1 MSAPS
6 TPRHA
11 TCRLSSRSSSRCS
24 LRSSHRLARDPQRGA
39 VLILVM
45 MLMISLFGLG
55 VTALW
60 LTSGNLQVGTNVN
73 QRMQALYCAEAGIE
87 RARSILNTTPAPDVD
102 ELLKGVANAAD
113 DIPSKLDANGLPV
126 GVGAILVDGS
136 TELSNVAFP
145 PASFKRD
152 KGTATAPV
160 SATMG
165 TYTVWI
171 RNDTAECRQARFID
185 DTNGSV
191 VIRSRGLAPDNLT
204 TVVLEVAMGGTPGGP
219 STSTTTSFVPVLCNS
234 GKNSCDDNTSTV
246 SGVVVN

>member
-1 MSAPS
+1 MSPL
-6 TPRHA
+6 H
-11 TCRLSSRSSSRCS
+11 LSSSSS
-24 LRSSHRLARDPQRGA
+24 SSSSSSPSPSPRVPRDPQRGA

-73 QRMQALYCAEAGIE
+73 QRLQALYCAEAGIE
-87 RARSILNTTPAPDVD
+87 RARAILNTNPAPDVAA
-102 ELLKGVANAAD
+102 LLKGAASAD
-113 DIPSKLDANGLPV
+113 DNIPASLDASGNPV
-126 GVGAILVDGS
+126 GVGAVLLDGA
-136 TELSNVAFP
+136 TVLSKVAFP
-145 PASFKRD
+145 PTSFKRNT
-152 KGTATAPV
+152 GTATAPV

-171 RNDTAECRQARFID
+171 RNDTAECRQGKYLVD
-185 DTNGSV
+185 GNGSV

-204 TVVLEVAMGGTPGGP
+204 TVVIEVAMGGVPGAG
-219 STSTTTSFVPVLCNS
+219 STVTYTSSAPVLCNS
-234 GKNSCDDNTSTV
+234 GKNSCDDNSSTA